1 VDALEEVP
9 EGVFECKP
17 ATILTIRLQPDKAEA
32 LERLAAATG
41 VEQAALI
48 REWVREK
55 LQAS

>member
-1 VDALEEVP
+1 MKIEVP
-9 EGVFECKP
+9 ERVFERKS
-17 ATILTIRLQPDKAEA
+17 ATILTIRLQPDEAEA

-55 LQAS
+55 LRAS